1 MKGKFLNTKNVVIGL
16 VSLVLIAAS
25 VTGVTVFLKNRGQ
38 AEAAGEQVQNLPA
51 TGRKEQD
58 NNQVQNPGTTE
69 NPDNQNGGTE
79 IPGTPVE
86 PTTPGTTPSAEPNQT
101 TTGNSTTGNT
111 ERPNRENTNIQETE
125 IERTNTTISEASTLG
140 WTTIAL
146 SSITTDN
153 MGLFK
158 PELSISKTATE
169 VIKNSDSEVA
179 IQSENVLPSVK
190 AGDEIIYT
198 IRVENNGNYVAKDI
212 IIKDMLPVV
221 LGTRVSQ
228 DSDEVTFENQ
238 PVIPANTE
246 IAKLDLEAKKAAI
259 LKVKYTVTQEDID
272 NLENTSIA
280 NIATV
285 TLPGEDPIEDG
296 DTSIEKEQEE
306 DYEIYKISTLNKK
319 DGNKDEKAEVGDT
332 ITYTITVENTGTVTL
347 EDLNV
352 IDEMIELN
360 EKITLKPGDKK
371 VFEEDYEITA
381 SDIAKALDNDSKI
394 KNTAV
399 VKYKDN
405 EDKPG
410 KNEEDVKTSY
420 NLTINY
426 VYENGET
433 ASETYTDTLN
443 YLSNYNVTSPEI
455 TGYKTETTVVK
466 GEMPAH
472 DVTVTVVYVKD
483 ETQTKKVNYK
493 VEYYKDGVKVDAD
506 SYTTEKDVWV
516 NAPDTVVV
524 DPVDTA
530 NNKYVGYKFE
540 NTDPST
546 IPAEVAT
553 GSVIKV
559 YYVKDETQTKKVNY
573 KVEYYKDGVK
583 VDVDSYTT
591 EKDVWVNAPDT
602 VVVDPVDTRVDKYVG
617 YKLAN
622 TDPSTIPAEVTTGSV
637 IKVYY
642 VKDSFSYRVEY
653 YYDGVIDNNKTVP
666 NTAEYD
672 SIITTYED
680 KVITGYVLEKVTP
693 VDNNNN
699 VSLRITENAD
709 NNVIRVYYVK
719 DNFDYTVEYYKDTIS
734 EANKLGETGKISKPY
749 GTVLTEKIII
759 QDLNDTNWINAEK
772 PTGYKDGE
780 VQEYITIDTANNVIR
795 VLYEKRT
802 DLHYTVKYYYNNE
815 YKSEYTKT
823 ATYNST
829 INVNNVEDRS
839 IDGNN
844 VQWHLLELK
853 PSEITIGLDE
863 SENVIEVYYV
873 LPNIT
878 VTKSIWQN
886 GKDVTDKTIEAGST
900 VTYKLTASNTGYEN
914 GSVTITDEQIPEGT
928 IKTEDVETVNKL
940 KANGIVLEVPANSS
954 ETIEFTLTL
963 TGKIGTAIS
972 NTAEF
977 DGTPT
982 NTVNN
987 EVEKTVQLKANSETV
1002 QITNSNVI
1010 VIIDTS
1016 GSMSSKPVVLDGV
1029 CEKLICF
1036 KNHVYRNGKNYHYH
1050 YKDEPTKINN
1060 AKQVTKDFIDMIEL
1074 PAQEDKSSSAIE
1086 VIQFNSDASIVGTA
1100 TKASDVADLKS
1111 SIDKISLK
1119 GQTNVTNALTLASTE
1134 IDKLK
1139 QERPD
1144 NQNIVIFV
1152 SDGYPEG
1159 DTMTNIKNAAAKLHG
1174 KATVYAIGLD
1184 MDIDVLKTVVA
1195 SDPSKYKTTL
1205 QASSL
1210 KDIFQDIKTDIVGKY
1225 KPTQSV
1231 AGKIE
1236 LTDIDMT
1243 KSIIIKVNGKE
1254 IPATDIDSKL
1264 IKDETN
1270 KKYYVD
1276 LNQFSLSDEV
1286 TVEYTKTK

>member
-51 TGRKEQD
+51 TGREEQD

-79 IPGTPVE
+79 IPGIPVE

-101 TTGNSTTGNT
+101 TSGNSTTGNT

-352 IDEMIELN
+352 IDEMIELD

-371 VFEEDYEITA
+371 VFEKDYEITA

-399 VKYKDN
+399 VEYKDN

-433 ASETYTDTLN
+433 ASKTYTNTLN
-443 YLSNYNVTSPEI
+443 YLASYNVTSPEI
-455 TGYKTETTVVK
+455 TGYKTETTVVE

-483 ETQTKKVNYK
+483 
-493 VEYYKDGVKVDAD
+493 A
-506 SYTTEKDVWV
+506 
-516 NAPDTVVV
+516 
-524 DPVDTA
+524 
-530 NNKYVGYKFE
+530 
-540 NTDPST
+540 
-546 IPAEVAT
+546 
-553 GSVIKV
+553 
-559 YYVKDETQTKKVNY
+559 TQTKKVNY

>member
-540 NTDPST
+540 
-546 IPAEVAT
+546 
-553 GSVIKV
+553 
-559 YYVKDETQTKKVNY
+559 
-573 KVEYYKDGVK
+573 
-583 VDVDSYTT
+583 
-591 EKDVWVNAPDT
+591 
-602 VVVDPVDTRVDKYVG
+602 
-617 YKLAN
+617 N

>member
-51 TGRKEQD
+51 TGREEQD

-79 IPGTPVE
+79 IPGIPVE

-101 TTGNSTTGNT
+101 TSGNSTTGNT

-352 IDEMIELN
+352 IDEMIELD

-371 VFEEDYEITA
+371 VFEKDYEITA

-399 VKYKDN
+399 VEYKDN

-433 ASETYTDTLN
+433 ASKTYTNTLN
-443 YLSNYNVTSPEI
+443 YLASYNVTSPEI
-455 TGYKTETTVVK
+455 TGYKTETTVVE

-483 ETQTKKVNYK
+483 ATQTNKLTYTVNHIIVNGNEK
-493 VEYYKDGVKVDAD
+493 TTVETNSFDENVYVLDEQKITVKNGSLTIKDASK
-506 SYTTEKDVWV
+506 
-516 NAPDTVVV
+516 
-524 DPVDTA
+524 
-530 NNKYVGYKFE
+530 
-540 NTDPST
+540 
-546 IPAEVAT
+546 I
-553 GSVIKV
+553 I
-559 YYVKDETQTKKVNY
+559 
-573 KVEYYKDGVK
+573 
-583 VDVDSYTT
+583 
-591 EKDVWVNAPDT
+591 
-602 VVVDPVDTRVDKYVG
+602 G
-617 YKLAN
+617 YKLDAESS
-622 TDPSTIPAEVTTGSV
+622 STVKEGD
-637 IKVYY
+637 KVADKTEINFYY

-693 VDNNNN
+693 VDNNKN

-719 DNFDYTVEYYKDTIS
+719 DNFDYTVEYYKDTVS
-734 EANKLGETGKISKPY
+734 EDNKLGETGKISKPY
-749 GTVLTEKIII
+749 GTVLTETIVS
-759 QDLNDTNWINAEK
+759 QDLNDTNWINAKK
-772 PTGYKDGE
+772 PTGYKNGE
-780 VQEYITIDTANNVIR
+780 VQGYITIGIENNVIK
-795 VLYEKRT
+795 VLYKIRT
-802 DLHYTVKYYYNNE
+802 DLKYTVKYYYNNE
-815 YKSEYTKT
+815 YKSDYPGT
-823 ATYNST
+823 APFESKITADD
-829 INVNNVEDRS
+829 IKDRS
-839 IDGNN
+839 IDENS
-844 VQWHLLELK
+844 VQWNLLEIK

-863 SENVIEVYYV
+863 SKNVIEVYYV

-900 VTYKLTASNTGYEN
+900 VTYKLIASNTGYEN

-940 KANGIVLEVPANSS
+940 KANGIVLEVPARSS
-954 ETIEFTLTL
+954 ATIEFTLTL

-1111 SIDKISLK
+1111 SIDKISLT